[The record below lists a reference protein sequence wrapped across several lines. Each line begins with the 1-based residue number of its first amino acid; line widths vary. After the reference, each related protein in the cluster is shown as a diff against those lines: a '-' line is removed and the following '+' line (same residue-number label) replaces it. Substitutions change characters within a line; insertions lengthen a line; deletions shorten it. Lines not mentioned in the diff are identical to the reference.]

1 MKICYIYGALSISH
15 MPKLPENGDF
25 IIAADKGIE
34 TLEKKGIE
42 PDIIIG
48 DFDSLGYI
56 PDKENKIVLPKRK
69 DDTDIAYA
77 INYALDKGYDRF
89 CVYGAIGGL
98 LDHTI
103 ANIQLSA
110 YLSKKGIFNEFFGD
124 SFTISCLT
132 NGKMKLERS
141 EKGRFS
147 MFALEKA
154 TGVSLKG
161 LSYTAQNREFDQFY
175 PIGVSN
181 EFIGEEAEI
190 EVKSGTLLLLWE
202 GDVCIKEYISFQEK
216 EDSHC

>member
-1 MKICYIYGALSISH
+1 MKTCYIFGALPVSR
-15 MPKLPENGDF
+15 MPKLPEKGDF

-34 TLEKKGIE
+34 TLEKRGME

-56 PDKENKIVLPKRK
+56 PERENKIVLPERK

-77 INYALDKGYDRF
+77 INYALGKGCDRF

-98 LDHTI
+98 LDHTL

-110 YLSKKGIFNEFFGD
+110 YLSKKGLFNEFFGEE
-124 SFTISCLT
+124 FTISCLT
-132 NGKMKLERS
+132 NGKMKLEKA

-161 LSYTAQNREFDQFY
+161 LSYTADNREFDQFY

-181 EFIGEEAEI
+181 EFVGEEAEI
-190 EVKSGTLLLLWE
+190 EVESGTLLLLWE
-202 GDVCIKEYISFQEK
+202 GDICIKEYNSRQKK
-216 EDSHC
+216 EDSPC